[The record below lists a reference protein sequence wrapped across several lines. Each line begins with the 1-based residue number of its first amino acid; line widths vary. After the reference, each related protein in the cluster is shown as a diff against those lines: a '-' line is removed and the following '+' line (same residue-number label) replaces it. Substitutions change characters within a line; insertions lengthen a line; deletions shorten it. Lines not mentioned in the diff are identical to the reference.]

1 MTPESKALQLLER
14 FSFSNTTNQDQAK
27 QGALMCVYEI
37 IDYLTDGEQDSL
49 YWQEVR
55 MFLLYIGTGE
65 LEAKAD
71 RFNLNA

>member
-1 MTPESKALQLLER
+1 MTPEDKALQLLER
-14 FSFSNTTNQDQAK
+14 FKFDIPSNLHQQR

-37 IDYLTDGEQDSL
+37 IDLLIDEERDTL
-49 YWQEVR
+49 YWQEVKNH
-55 MFLLYIGTGE
+55 LYYIGTGE

>member
-14 FSFSNTTNQDQAK
+14 FSFNNTTNQDQAK

-37 IDYLTDGEQDSL
+37 IDYLTNKEQDI
-49 YWQEVR
+49 YWEEVR
-55 MFLLYIGTGE
+55 MFLLYIGTDE
-65 LEAKAD
+65 LEAKSD

>member
-1 MTPESKALQLLER
+1 MTPESKAMQLLDL
-14 FSFSNTTNQDQAK
+14 FSFNNTYNQDQSK
-27 QGALMCVYEI
+27 KNALMCVYEI
-37 IDYLTDGEQDSL
+37 IDYLNDEKQDSA

-71 RFNLNA
+71 RFNLND

>member
-1 MTPESKALQLLER
+1 MTPESKAMQLLDR
-14 FSFSNTTNQDQAK
+14 FSFNNTNDLDQSK

-37 IDYLTDGEQDSL
+37 IDYLTDGEQDSA

-55 MFLLYIGTGE
+55 MHLLYIGTGE

-71 RFNLNA
+71 RFNLND

>member
-1 MTPESKALQLLER
+1 MTPESKALQLLDR
-14 FSFSNTTNQDQAK
+14 FKFDYTIDSDQAK
-27 QGALMCVYEI
+27 RGALMCVYEI

-55 MFLLYIGTGE
+55 MHLHYIGTGE

-71 RFNLNA
+71 RFNLND

>member
-1 MTPESKALQLLER
+1 MTPENKAMQLLDL
-14 FSFSNTTNQDQAK
+14 FSFNNTCNQDQSK
-27 QGALMCVYEI
+27 KNALMCVFEI
-37 IDYLTDGEQDSL
+37 IDYLNDEKQDSA

-71 RFNLNA
+71 RFNIND

>member
-1 MTPESKALQLLER
+1 MTPEDKAMQLLDR
-14 FSFSNTTNQDQAK
+14 FSFNNTNDLDQSK

-37 IDYLTDGEQDSL
+37 IDYLTDGEQDSA

-71 RFNLNA
+71 RFNLND

>member
-14 FSFSNTTNQDQAK
+14 FSFNNTINQDQAK

-37 IDYLTDGEQDSL
+37 INYLTDGEQDSL

-55 MFLLYIGTGE
+55 MHLLYISTGE

-71 RFNLNA
+71 RFNVND

>member
-1 MTPESKALQLLER
+1 MTPEDKALQLLER
-14 FSFSNTTNQDQAK
+14 FSFNNTNDLDKSK

-71 RFNLNA
+71 RFNLND

>member
-1 MTPESKALQLLER
+1 MTPEDKALQLLDR
-14 FSFSNTTNQDQAK
+14 FKFDFTTDQDKAK

-37 IDYLTDGEQDSL
+37 IDYLTDREQDSA

-55 MFLLYIGTGE
+55 MHLLYIGTGE

-71 RFNLNA
+71 QFNLNS

>member
-1 MTPESKALQLLER
+1 MTPEDKALQLLNL
-14 FSFSNTTNQDQAK
+14 FKFDFTTDLSQRK

-37 IDYLTDGEQDSL
+37 IDYLTDGKQDSA

-71 RFNLNA
+71 RFNLNE

>member
-1 MTPESKALQLLER
+1 
-14 FSFSNTTNQDQAK
+14 
-27 QGALMCVYEI
+27 MCVYEI

-55 MFLLYIGTGE
+55 MHLHYIGTGE

-71 RFNLNA
+71 RFNLND

>member
-1 MTPESKALQLLER
+1 MTPEDKALQLLDR
-14 FSFSNTTNQDQAK
+14 FKFNNPNELDKAK
-27 QGALMCVYEI
+27 YNALICVHEI
-37 IDYLTDGEQDSL
+37 IDFINGSKKDTD

-55 MFLLYIGTGE
+55 MHLLYIGTGE

>member
-1 MTPESKALQLLER
+1 MTPEDKALQLLDR
-14 FSFSNTTNQDQAK
+14 FKFNNTTDQDKAK

-55 MFLLYIGTGE
+55 MHLHYIGTDE
-65 LEAKAD
+65 FEAKAD
-71 RFNLNA
+71 KFNLNA